1 MRNFLVLV
9 LLFVSS
15 ISSQTDENI
24 HIIGNYY
31 YLDEGETQKVIYNN
45 KHMKNAP
52 YVPCTVRGYAYNE
65 NFIVACQKPFPIC
78 ILDNVST
85 DSLFTWQLNN
95 KKYVDSCKQ
104 YTFSLNFW
112 IIDIKKDSFY
122 GPLNL
127 NEYLQKRIDLKIPDE
142 FKMSLDL

>member
-9 LLFVSS
+9 LLFISS
-15 ISSQTDENI
+15 ISCQTDENI
-24 HIIGNYY
+24 HIIGNYFF
-31 YLDEGETQKVIYNN
+31 LDEGETQKVIYNK
-45 KHMKNAP
+45 KHMKETP
-52 YVPCTVRGYAYNE
+52 YIPCTVKGYAYNE

-78 ILDNVST
+78 ILDNGPT
-85 DSLFTWQLNN
+85 DSLFTWHLKN

-127 NEYLQKRIDLKIPDE
+127 NEYLQKRVDLKIPE
-142 FKMSLDL
+142 ELKMSLDL

>member
-1 MRNFLVLV
+1 
-9 LLFVSS
+9 
-15 ISSQTDENI
+15 
-24 HIIGNYY
+24 
-31 YLDEGETQKVIYNN
+31 
-45 KHMKNAP
+45 MKNALN
-52 YVPCTVRGYAYNE
+52 VPCTVRGYAYNE

-142 FKMSLDL
+142 LKMSLDL